1 MADAVRV
8 GIVSQ
13 FDATGATQAR
23 NSLRG
28 LSTAARTTDGDVNAA
43 GLASSAAGRAMRG
56 GASGAAALSAAMG
69 AGNSSVAATARGA
82 SAAMAGFA
90 AGGIWGLLIAGIT
103 SAVAAWMNYREKI
116 KQALKES
123 TEAFKKHLGEIVTD
137 RLERTVEI
145 YKKQAD
151 AIKEKARAAQQ
162 LSDAFERQ
170 SKAEAQATS
179 AALEGEKATKLSTET
194 DPAKR
199 KQIELDYAQRIAMV
213 ELNAAK
219 ESAQYAENEAKAKL
233 AAAKQLAELADGRVG
248 TLSAQLGQS
257 TEKARPE
264 IQKKLDEAKIAQ
276 IAAINDVRAAEENLK
291 AATMDVA
298 NSRTRIELSESN
310 YAIKL
315 DEIARGLDVRK
326 AQAFELSAAEGSLES
341 ATRDL
346 ANAMDAEKK
355 ALASAGRAGG
365 RAEDA
370 EKGTLK
376 SFVGRQ
382 TDKYKAQQEEQKEER
397 KFKREIADLKERR
410 ASGRVLSEEDR
421 WKLDF
426 AEQRGRAVED
436 NMARQKKDMESA
448 KDAGQMASNIAQT
461 VTELQEIKTNLQKAL
476 EVQ

>member
-1 MADAVRV
+1 
-8 GIVSQ
+8 VSQ
-13 FDATGATQAR
+13 FDASGVAQAKD
-23 NSLRG
+23 SLRG
-28 LSTAARTTDGDVNAA
+28 LSRSANVGGTAVAGSGFAA
-43 GLASSAAGRAMRG
+43 STAGRAMRG

-69 AGNSSVAATARGA
+69 SGNSGVAATARGA
-82 SAAMAGFA
+82 SAALAGFA
-90 AGGIWGLLIAGIT
+90 AGGVWGLLIAAIT
-103 SAVAAWMNYREKI
+103 AGVAAWMNYREKV
-116 KQALKES
+116 KKALEES
-123 TEAFKKHLGEIVTD
+123 TAAFKRHLSEIVTD

-151 AIKEKARAAQQ
+151 AIKETARASQQ
-162 LSDAFERQ
+162 LSDAYERQ
-170 SKAEAQATS
+170 SKSEAAAT
-179 AALEGEKATKLSTET
+179 AMALEGEKATKLSTET
-194 DPAKR
+194 DPARR

-213 ELNAAK
+213 ELTAAK
-219 ESAQYAENEAKAKL
+219 EAAQYAENEARSRL
-233 AAAKQLAELADGRVG
+233 AAARQLAALAGGKVG
-248 TLSAQLGQS
+248 ALSAQLGQS

-276 IAAINDVRAAEENLK
+276 IAAINDVRAAEAGLS
-291 AATMDVA
+291 AATVEVA

-326 AQAFELSAAEGSLES
+326 AQGFELSAVEGELES
-341 ATRDL
+341 ATLDL

-376 SFVGRQ
+376 KFVGRQ
-382 TDKYKAQQEEQKEER
+382 TEKYKAQQEEMREEQ
-397 KFKREIADLKERR
+397 KFKKEIADLKERR
-410 ASGRVLSEEDR
+410 KSGRVLSAEDR

-426 AEQRGRAVED
+426 AEQRGRAVEA
-436 NMARQKKDMESA
+436 NMEKQRKEIEAA
-448 KDAGQMASNIAQT
+448 KDAGKMAADMAQA
-461 VTELQEIKTNLQKAL
+461 VSELQEIRTNLQKAL

>member
-1 MADAVRV
+1 
-8 GIVSQ
+8 
-13 FDATGATQAR
+13 
-23 NSLRG
+23 
-28 LSTAARTTDGDVNAA
+28 
-43 GLASSAAGRAMRG
+43 
-56 GASGAAALSAAMG
+56 
-69 AGNSSVAATARGA
+69 
-82 SAAMAGFA
+82 
-90 AGGIWGLLIAGIT
+90 
-103 SAVAAWMNYREKI
+103 
-116 KQALKES
+116 
-123 TEAFKKHLGEIVTD
+123 
-137 RLERTVEI
+137 
-145 YKKQAD
+145 
-151 AIKEKARAAQQ
+151 
-162 LSDAFERQ
+162 
-170 SKAEAQATS
+170 
-179 AALEGEKATKLSTET
+179 
-194 DPAKR
+194 
-199 KQIELDYAQRIAMV
+199 MV

-219 ESAQYAENEAKAKL
+219 ESAQYAENEAKTKL
-233 AAAKQLAELADGRVG
+233 AAAKQLAALAGGRVG
-248 TLSAQLGQS
+248 ALSEQLGQS

-264 IQKKLDEAKIAQ
+264 IQKKLDEAKLAQ
-276 IAAINDVRAAEENLK
+276 IAAINDVRAAEAGLS
-291 AATMDVA
+291 AATFEIA
-298 NSRTRIELSESN
+298 NTRTRIQLSESN

-326 AQAFELSAAEGSLES
+326 AQAFDLSAVEGSLES

-376 SFVGRQ
+376 EY
-382 TDKYKAQQEEQKEER
+382 TDNKIAKYRGQQLREKEEK
-397 KFKREIADLKERR
+397 KFEKEIKDLKERR

-461 VTELQEIKTNLQKAL
+461 VTELQEIKANLQKAL